1 MFDIGDIITVR
12 YGKAPAIVT
21 WVGTYEV
28 TFQYYR
34 SGHMDTIPTNDAHFY
49 EDQEGPLED
58 MVCRVK
64 GFEYFNNN
72 VKTQEDNTMTLNALY
87 EVTQGKE
94 TQYATKLAVNSAG
107 KWLMEEKGTG
117 NTLVVDKE
125 NVQEVM
131 PHTITVKRG
140 TSSKSCSYFADAG
153 VYTVGD
159 FYITDGASGSTQE
172 KTFAIEQI
180 TGVDTK
186 AKHASKEFKP
196 IAMLNTSPMLA
207 IPC

>member
-1 MFDIGDIITVR
+1 MFEVGDIVTIGR
-12 YGKAPAIVT
+12 YGKAPAIVL

-34 SGHMDTIPTNDAHFY
+34 SGFRDTIQIQKVYPYKNQDGPTS
-49 EDQEGPLED
+49 E

-64 GFEYFNNN
+64 GYEHLNNN

-87 EVTQGKE
+87 EVTQGKD

-186 AKHASKEFKP
+186 SKHASKEFKP
-196 IAMLNTSPMLA
+196 IAMLNTLPVA
-207 IPC
+207 IAC